1 MQYSHCQITETL
13 PFSNYWDYSHPK
25 LTLETTPFQS
35 LPTLWQAYKDTQTTD
50 YSKITPQILPDYS
63 KTLEPNMLCLDKGS
77 FALKR
82 RAGSG
87 RQYIICSQKPRP
99 HSWSLYIIWLY
110 QLLSQTTLSI
120 VNLLLNEPGTPPNS
134 SHPLLG
140 GVGVW
145 DYYLLQDF
153 SQINPFLWLLP
164 NYSNWQITQT
174 TPMLWHYS
182 QTTPLHRLFWE
193 YSQCNPNT

>member
-1 MQYSHCQITETL
+1 MQFSQCQITETL

-35 LPTLWQAYKDTQTTD
+35 LPTLWQAYIDTQTTD
-50 YSKITPQILPDYS
+50 YSKITPQILPDYY

-153 SQINPFLWLLP
+153 S
-164 NYSNWQITQT
+164 
-174 TPMLWHYS
+174 
-182 QTTPLHRLFWE
+182 HRAQKVGSSDQCFMTCSEELF
-193 YSQCNPNT
+193 SLNLVVSISH